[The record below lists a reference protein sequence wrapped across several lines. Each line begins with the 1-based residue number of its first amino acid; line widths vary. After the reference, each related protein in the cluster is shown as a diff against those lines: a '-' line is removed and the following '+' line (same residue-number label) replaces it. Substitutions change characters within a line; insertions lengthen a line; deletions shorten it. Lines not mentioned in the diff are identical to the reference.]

1 MEVPQPG
8 GLFMRQ
14 IREDVKKITGR
25 EMTCE
30 ELLAFLKEKKE
41 LNECFECLQRIL
53 NSNNGIPIES
63 FLAVGEAMLE
73 KSEI

>member
-1 MEVPQPG
+1 MEVPQDG
-8 GLFMRQ
+8 GFLTKQ
-14 IREDVKKITGR
+14 IKKDVEKITGR

-30 ELLAFLKEKKE
+30 ELLAFLKEKE
-41 LNECFECLQRIL
+41 LNECFEYLQRIL